1 MPIGCGMQR
10 RRGRILLAM
19 SVTQWQLP
27 GADGQPLYGNTHL
40 PDDGAGQARGV
51 LLICHGFKGY
61 KDYGFLPA
69 LAHAAAERGLVAHR
83 FNFSHSGVTER
94 HETFERPELF
104 ERDTFAKQVHDVH
117 AVASAVARGEL
128 AGPGLGQVWF
138 GHSRGGVTVMLAA
151 GGGLVEPGRRVAGQP
166 RALITAAA
174 PSRACHFDEAACDE
188 LRRAGRV
195 PSPSA
200 RTGQVLYVGRSWLAE
215 IEAQPDAHDVPAAV
229 RRATLPMLVVHG
241 GGDETVPVSAAH
253 ELAAATGERG
263 RLMIIDAASHTFD
276 APNPLAL
283 DGPLPA
289 ATSRLINEACA
300 FALHCFGET

>member
-1 MPIGCGMQR
+1 MDRWLRPI
-10 RRGRILLAM
+10 LVAM
-19 SVTQWQLP
+19 SVTAWQLP

-40 PDDGAGQARGV
+40 PANGAWQARGV

-61 KDYGFLPA
+61 KDYGYLPA
-69 LAHAAAERGLVAHR
+69 LAHAAGERGLIAHR

-117 AVASAVARGEL
+117 AVASAVAGGEL
-128 AGPGLGQVWF
+128 AGAGLGQAWF
-138 GHSRGGVTVMLAA
+138 GHSRGGVTAMLAA
-151 GGGLVEPGRRVAGQP
+151 DGGLIEPARRVAGQP

-195 PSPSA
+195 ASPSA
-200 RTGQVLYVGRSWLAE
+200 RTGQVLYVGRPWLGE
-215 IEAQPDAHDVPAAV
+215 IEAQPQAHDVLAAV
-229 RRATLPMLVVHG
+229 RRAALPMLVVHD

-253 ELAAATGERG
+253 ELLAAAGERG

-276 APNPLAL
+276 APNPLAM
-283 DGPLPA
+283 DGPLAA
-289 ATSRLINEACA
+289 ATSRLIAEACA
-300 FALHCFGET
+300 FARHRCGA